1 MRERKREGLI
11 EKIERYYVFQIV
23 AFVQQNIIGSMKK

>member
-11 EKIERYYVFQIV
+11 EKIERYFQIV
-23 AFVQQNIIGSMKK
+23 AFVQQNIISSMKK